1 MGDKVI
7 ICTTVQAS
15 KPALQ
20 SYVENVLAGI
30 HGLREEV

>member
-7 ICTTVQAS
+7 ICTAVQAS
-15 KPALQ
+15 KPAFL
-20 SYVENVLAGI
+20 SYVKNVLAGT